1 MRPSGPHGTIPICQ
15 KFRMSSASTAS
26 ATPATSAVAVTG
38 GAAAPVADILPASTT
53 LIQAARLAIKE
64 DKAIQ
69 MDYYVDTANT
79 RAFIGEDGDTKEKVL
94 VKSKEE
100 FTSLVQKLYKVGDDL
115 LIVTENSIYVMS
127 GKVQKR
133 RVNLAALQGE
143 LDE

>member
-1 MRPSGPHGTIPICQ
+1 M
-15 KFRMSSASTAS
+15 STATPAAAS
-26 ATPATSAVAVTG
+26 AAPAATPATTTG
-38 GAAAPVADILPASTT
+38 GGAPAAPAAEIVPAGTT
-53 LIQAARLAIKE
+53 LLQAARLAIRE

-69 MDYYVDTANT
+69 MDYYVDTANA

-100 FTSLVQKLYKVGDDL
+100 FTSLIQKLYKVGDDL
-115 LIVTENSIYVMS
+115 LIVTENSIYIIA

-143 LDE
+143 SDD

>member
-1 MRPSGPHGTIPICQ
+1 
-15 KFRMSSASTAS
+15 MST
-26 ATPATSAVAVTG
+26 ATPAASAAPAVTAAT
-38 GAAAPVADILPASTT
+38 GAPAPVAEVVPAATT
-53 LIQAARLAIKE
+53 LLQAARLAMKE

-69 MDYYVDTANT
+69 MDYYIDTASA

-115 LIVTENSIYVMS
+115 LIVTENSIYIIS

-143 LDE
+143 SDD

>member
-1 MRPSGPHGTIPICQ
+1 
-15 KFRMSSASTAS
+15 MSA
-26 ATPATSAVAVTG
+26 ATPATVPAAT
-38 GAAAPVADILPASTT
+38 AAATGAPAPAAEVVPAATT
-53 LIQAARLAIKE
+53 LLQAARLAMKE

-69 MDYYVDTANT
+69 MDYYVDTANA

-100 FTSLVQKLYKVGDDL
+100 FTSLIQKLYKVGDDL
-115 LIVTENSIYVMS
+115 LIVTENSIYIIS

-143 LDE
+143 SDD

>member
-1 MRPSGPHGTIPICQ
+1 
-15 KFRMSSASTAS
+15 MST
-26 ATPATSAVAVTG
+26 ATPAAPATTPATPVVGGSAP
-38 GAAAPVADILPASTT
+38 AAPATEIVPAATT
-53 LIQAARLAIKE
+53 LLQAARLAIRE

-69 MDYYVDTANT
+69 MDYYVDTANA

-100 FTSLVQKLYKVGDDL
+100 FTSLIQKLYKVGDDL
-115 LIVTENSIYVMS
+115 LIVTENSIYIIA

-143 LDE
+143 SDD

>member
-1 MRPSGPHGTIPICQ
+1 
-15 KFRMSSASTAS
+15 MST
-26 ATPATSAVAVTG
+26 ATPAATPAAP
-38 GAAAPVADILPASTT
+38 AAATTPAAPAAEVIPATTT
-53 LIQAARLAIKE
+53 LLQAARLAIRE

-69 MDYYVDTANT
+69 MDYYVDTANA

-100 FTSLVQKLYKVGDDL
+100 FTSLIQKLYKVGDDL
-115 LIVTENSIYVMS
+115 LIVTENSIYIIA

-143 LDE
+143 SDD

>member
-1 MRPSGPHGTIPICQ
+1 MP
-15 KFRMSSASTAS
+15 
-26 ATPATSAVAVTG
+26 
-38 GAAAPVADILPASTT
+38 AAAT
-53 LIQAARLAIKE
+53 LIQAARLAMKE

-69 MDYYVDTANT
+69 LDYYIDTANT
-79 RAFIGEDGDTKEKVL
+79 RAFIGEDSDTKDKVL

-115 LIVTENSIYVMS
+115 LIVTENSIYIIS

-143 LDE
+143 SDD

>member
-1 MRPSGPHGTIPICQ
+1 M
-15 KFRMSSASTAS
+15 STAP
-26 ATPATSAVAVTG
+26 TPATASVATPTTG
-38 GAAAPVADILPASTT
+38 GGAPAPVAEVMPAAAT
-53 LIQAARLAIKE
+53 LIQAARLAMKE

-69 MDYYVDTANT
+69 LDYYIDTANT
-79 RAFIGEDGDTKEKVL
+79 RAFIGEDSDTKDKVL

-115 LIVTENSIYVMS
+115 LIVTENSIYIIS

-143 LDE
+143 SDD

>member
-1 MRPSGPHGTIPICQ
+1 
-15 KFRMSSASTAS
+15 MSS
-26 ATPATSAVAVTG
+26 ATPATASAATPAATG
-38 GAAAPVADILPASTT
+38 GGASVPVAEVVPAATT
-53 LIQAARLAIKE
+53 LLQAARLAMKE

-69 MDYYVDTANT
+69 MDYYVDTANA

-115 LIVTENSIYVMS
+115 LIVTENSIYIIS

-143 LDE
+143 SDD